1 MLAIVPNAQK
11 VRYSRLQGSIVEV
24 TVEVGNRRIGE
35 EEEGKTFMRQRLK
48 GYVLYVLYS
57 CL

>member
-1 MLAIVPNAQK
+1 MHKKLDIVDFK
-11 VRYSRLQGSIVEV
+11 VVV
-24 TVEVGNRRIGE
+24 VEVGNRRIGE
-35 EEEGKTFMRQRLK
+35 EEEGITFMRQRLK

>member
-11 VRYSRLQGSIVEV
+11 VRYRLQGSIVEV
-24 TVEVGNRRIGE
+24 GNRSIGV
-35 EEEGKTFMRQRLK
+35 EEEGITFMRQRLK

>member
-24 TVEVGNRRIGE
+24 GNIRIGE

>member
-11 VRYSRLQGSIVEV
+11 VRYRLQGR
-24 TVEVGNRRIGE
+24 VEVGNRRIGE
-35 EEEGKTFMRQRLK
+35 EEGITFMRQRLK
-48 GYVLYVLYS
+48 GYVMYVLYS

>member
-1 MLAIVPNAQK
+1 MHKKLDIVDFK
-11 VRYSRLQGSIVEV
+11 VVV
-24 TVEVGNRRIGE
+24 VEVGNRSIGV
-35 EEEGKTFMRQRLK
+35 EEEGITFMRQRLK

>member
-24 TVEVGNRRIGE
+24 GNRRIGE
-35 EEEGKTFMRQRLK
+35 EEEEGITFMRQRLK

>member
-1 MLAIVPNAQK
+1 MHKKLDIVDFK
-11 VRYSRLQGSIVEV
+11 VVV
-24 TVEVGNRRIGE
+24 VEVGNRRIGE
-35 EEEGKTFMRQRLK
+35 EEEEGITFMRQRLK

>member
-11 VRYSRLQGSIVEV
+11 VRYRLQGR
-24 TVEVGNRRIGE
+24 VEVGNRRIEE
-35 EEEGKTFMRQRLK
+35 EEEGITFMCQRLK

>member
-1 MLAIVPNAQK
+1 MHKKLDIDFK
-11 VRYSRLQGSIVEV
+11 VVV
-24 TVEVGNRRIGE
+24 VEVGNRRIGVE
-35 EEEGKTFMRQRLK
+35 EEEGITFMRQRLK

>member
-1 MLAIVPNAQK
+1 MHKKLDIVDFK
-11 VRYSRLQGSIVEV
+11 VVVVE
-24 TVEVGNRRIGE
+24 VEVGNRRIGE
-35 EEEGKTFMRQRLK
+35 EEEEGITFMRQRLK

>member
-1 MLAIVPNAQK
+1 MHKKLDIDFK
-11 VRYSRLQGSIVEV
+11 VVV
-24 TVEVGNRRIGE
+24 VEVGNRRIGV
-35 EEEGKTFMRQRLK
+35 EEEGITFMRQRLK

>member
-11 VRYSRLQGSIVEV
+11 VRYSRLQASIV
-24 TVEVGNRRIGE
+24 VEVGNRRIGV
-35 EEEGKTFMRQRLK
+35 EEEGITFMRQRLK